1 MSLQNKT
8 SQARMIDFLLL
19 VLNTRNKQFQL
30 GKDLFQLWS
39 KVGWFHVKEE
49 YDGRES
55 LLSLWWENRE
65 TPGPRHILQRTFKE
79 PTLYRSTTSKWCI
92 QILKPPMDYIALI
105 KSQTSWF
112 ELSLEWC
119 DSLISQ
125 PSVNKIKLT
134 MMMN

>member
-55 LLSLWWENRE
+55 LLSLW
-65 TPGPRHILQRTFKE
+65 
-79 PTLYRSTTSKWCI
+79 
-92 QILKPPMDYIALI
+92 
-105 KSQTSWF
+105 
-112 ELSLEWC
+112 
-119 DSLISQ
+119 
-125 PSVNKIKLT
+125 
-134 MMMN
+134 